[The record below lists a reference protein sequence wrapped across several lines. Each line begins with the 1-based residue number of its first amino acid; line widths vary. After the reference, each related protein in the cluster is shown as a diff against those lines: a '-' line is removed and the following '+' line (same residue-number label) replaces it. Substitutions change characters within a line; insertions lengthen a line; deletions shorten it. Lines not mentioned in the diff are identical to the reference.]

1 MYEFYKKFFLLN
13 LKDYQNI
20 NIDFPITVLLF
31 ALSLAFVAVI
41 IIVNFRRNRIEL
53 LIRQLKRRDAVSEE
67 SALTLSEIKL
77 DNFVFRKM
85 LSSEG
90 QLTKLVGRAG
100 EKKYT
105 YEEYI
110 ALTKGKNNMES
121 IDFRKA
127 RFYLRNESDERT
139 KHILEGSSPTVLNT
153 VLLCV
158 LVLASFVCISFIMP
172 GILNIINNL
181 LEPK

>member
-13 LKDYQNI
+13 LKEYSNI
-20 NIDFPITVLLF
+20 NIDFPITALLF
-31 ALSLAFVAVI
+31 AVSIAFIAVI
-41 IIVNFRRNRIEL
+41 IIVNFRRNRTEL
-53 LIRQLKRRDAVSEE
+53 LVRQLKRHKAISEE
-67 SALTLSEIKL
+67 TALTLSEIKL
-77 DNFVFRKM
+77 DNFIFRKL
-85 LSSEG
+85 LSAEG

-110 ALTKGKNNMES
+110 ALTKGKDKSETINFE
-121 IDFRKA
+121 KA
-127 RFYLRNESDERT
+127 RFYLRAESNERIT
-139 KHILEGSSPTVLNT
+139 HILEGGSPTVLNT
-153 VLLCV
+153 VLLCI
-158 LVLASFVCISFIMP
+158 LVLAAFVCISFIMP